1 MLSQCR
7 GMLPLSTSS
16 QRSCE
21 FLHARSRHVGR
32 CGQRDTLQD
41 PRRDPEAGSGHEKA
55 LAALVCCLWGGFHLV
70 VNGPEDVWLCFRGSR
85 LAYVSATI
93 RIRDS
98 AQQYLNFP
106 WNSSL
111 PRSARL
117 REILLKPP
125 NPESS
130 ETLEAVLVSRLTR
143 RRSQAVQDFA
153 VWQVWSL
160 ACRRGYKMQLS
171 SIPSLRDQLLLSRS
185 ASPAFPRQSRW
196 GLGLS
201 CICSA

>member
-1 MLSQCR
+1 MSADAANETLSKIREEIQKR
-7 GMLPLSTSS
+7 EAATKRLWQLW
-16 QRSCE
+16 
-21 FLHARSRHVGR
+21 FVA
-32 CGQRDTLQD
+32 CGEDSILLLMG
-41 PRRDPEAGSGHEKA
+41 PRMFGYASEGLG
-55 LAALVCCLWGGFHLV
+55 WGKPG
-70 VNGPEDVWLCFRGSR
+70 